1 MRIAD
6 ITMFHAPVSG
16 GVKTYL
22 NAKRRFI
29 DAHSDITHDLLV
41 PGARSRQEQTVHYV
55 ASPPLPFGQGYRFP
69 LRRKVWRDTLLELQP
84 DIIEAG
90 DPYVTAWAALEAGHR
105 LKVPVVGFYHSDV
118 PRLMG
123 TLFGRWATPL
133 AEAYVRR
140 LYRRF
145 DRVLV
150 PSRYMVEGLRRTGLD
165 NVHLQPLGVDL
176 DTFHPGRRDS
186 GLRDRLGLTGDTRLL
201 VFIGRAGPEKNIGQ
215 LLEVARRLGHGYHL
229 LLIGSHMPTRVPDN
243 VTVLDYMPADEAAG
257 WLASSDAMLHA
268 GTAETFGLVALE
280 AMASGI
286 PVVASRA
293 GALAEIIPVGCG
305 LLCEPHSSEDM
316 AARVCDLFTSDPLA
330 MGRRARQHV
339 ERHYGWA
346 VVMETLLGHYRE
358 LTGQWPAA
366 EARCYG

>member
-1 MRIAD
+1 LHIAD
-6 ITMFHAPVSG
+6 ITMFYAPVSG

-22 NAKRRFI
+22 TAKQRFLA
-29 DAHSDITHDLLV
+29 DHPDITHDLLV
-41 PGARSRQEQTVHYV
+41 PGVHSRQEQTIHYV

-69 LRRKVWRDTLLELQP
+69 LRRKAWRQTLIELQP

-123 TLFGRWATPL
+123 TLFGRWATPR

-145 DRVLV
+145 DRVLA
-150 PSRYMVEGLRRTGLD
+150 PSRCMVETLHRIGLD
-165 NVHLQPLGVDL
+165 NAYLQPLGVDL
-176 DTFHPGRRDS
+176 DTFHPERRDP
-186 GLRDRLGLTGDTRLL
+186 GLRDRLGLAEDTHLL
-201 VFIGRAGPEKNIGQ
+201 VFIGRANREKNIGE
-215 LLEVARRLGHGYHL
+215 LLDVARWLGHGYHL

-243 VTVLDYMPADEAAG
+243 VTVFDYMPAEEAARC
-257 WLASSDAMLHA
+257 LASSDAMLHA
-268 GTAETFGLVALE
+268 GTAETFGLAALE

-293 GALAEIIPVGCG
+293 GALAEIIPASCG
-305 LLCEPHSSEDM
+305 LLCEPHCSEDM
-316 AARVCDLFTSDPLA
+316 ASRVRELFAGDPRA

-339 ERHYGWA
+339 ERHHGWP

-366 EARCYG
+366 EERRYG